1 MPPILLKSREENMKF
16 FKSGSDILPSDISD
30 RAFSKEYRNDGVNR
44 REFLAMATT
53 FGATTAS
60 AYAMLGMSTPVQA
73 SENPKHGGTIRI
85 GMVVRAGKDPRSYD
99 DSPQANISRGW
110 LEYLV
115 RYTHQFTFEP
125 MLLESWEVSED
136 AKTYVLNVRPGVV
149 WHNGDALTAEHVA
162 YNIVRWCEKDA
173 EGNSMAGRFNT
184 LIDPETSKA
193 AEGVIEVVDGMT
205 VRLNLPKPDI
215 TLIAGMADYP
225 AAIVHPSAGGSD
237 PFLAPMGTGPYTL
250 ESHEIGVKSV
260 LVRKEGH
267 RWWNEGN
274 GAYLDRIEYIDVGT
288 DPTITLASYE
298 SDEIDANYETNGEFV
313 DLLARLDLEQNEA
326 VTAATIV
333 LRANQN
339 TEVNG
344 QKPYADVRVRRAL
357 SMAVDNKV
365 LLELGVNG
373 LGISAQNHHVC
384 PIHPEYAEVDRL
396 PYDPAGAIALIKE
409 AGMEDY
415 EHDLI
420 SIDDDWRKATTDA
433 MAAQLRDAGIKIK
446 RTIIPG
452 ASFWNDWAKFP
463 FSSTNWN
470 MRPLGVQIL
479 ALAYRSGE
487 AWNETGFENAEFD
500 DLLAVALATPDA
512 DKRRKIM
519 EKLEII
525 MLEEGVVTQPYW
537 RSLYNHNRPHVK
549 GMGMH
554 PTFEIHMDKI
564 WVST

>member
-1 MPPILLKSREENMKF
+1 MNF
-16 FKSGSDILPSDISD
+16 FKSGSDILPTDITD
-30 RAFSKEYRNDGVNR
+30 RAHTEKYRNEGVNR
-44 REFLAMATT
+44 REFLAMAST

-60 AYAMLGMSTPVQA
+60 AYAMLGMSMPALA
-73 SENPKHGGTIRI
+73 SENPQPGGTIRI

-125 MLLESWEVSED
+125 MLLESWEISED
-136 AKTYVLNVRPGVV
+136 AKTYVLNVRRGVT
-149 WHNGDALTAEHVA
+149 WHNGDRLTAEHVA
-162 YNIVRWCEKDA
+162 YNIARWCEKDF
-173 EGNSMAGRFNT
+173 EGNSMAARFGT
-184 LIDPETSKA
+184 LIDPETNKA
-193 AEGVIEVVDGMT
+193 AEGAIEVVDGMT

-225 AAIVHPSAGGSD
+225 AAIVHPSAGSSD
-237 PFLAPMGTGPYTL
+237 PFLVPMGTGPYTL
-250 ESHEIGVKSV
+250 ESHEVGLKSV

-267 RWWNEGN
+267 KWWNEGN

-288 DPTITLASYE
+288 DPTIIVASYE
-298 SDEIDANYETNGEFV
+298 AEEIDANYETSGDFV
-313 DLLARLDLEQNEA
+313 DVLTSLGLEKNEA

-333 LRANQN
+333 LRTNQN
-339 TEVNG
+339 TKVNG
-344 QKPYADVRVRRAL
+344 RKPYTDVRVRRAL

-373 LGISAQNHHVC
+373 LGITAQNHHVC
-384 PIHPEYAEVDRL
+384 PIHPEYAEVDRI
-396 PYDPAGAIALIKE
+396 PYDPEGAMTLLKE

-415 EHDLI
+415 EHELI
-420 SIDDDWRKATTDA
+420 SIDDDWRKNTTDA
-433 MAAQLRDAGIKIK
+433 MAGQLRDAGIKVK
-446 RTIIPG
+446 RSIVPG

-487 AWNETGFENAEFD
+487 AWNETGFESSEFD
-500 DLLAVALATPDA
+500 DLLEKALATA
-512 DKRRKIM
+512 DIVRRREIM
-519 EKLEII
+519 ARLESI

-537 RSLYNHNRPHVK
+537 RSLYNHNRPNVK

-564 WVST
+564 WLS

>member
-1 MPPILLKSREENMKF
+1 MKF
-16 FKSGSDILPSDISD
+16 YKSGSDTLPARIENSALVQGPQKDDVS
-30 RAFSKEYRNDGVNR
+30 R

-53 FGATTAS
+53 FGATTAT
-60 AYAMLGMSTPVQA
+60 AYAMLGMNAPALA
-73 SENPKHGGTIRI
+73 SETPKAGGTIRI

-115 RYTHQFTFEP
+115 RYTHAFTFEP
-125 MLLESWEVSED
+125 MLLESWEISED
-136 AKTYVLNVRPGVV
+136 AKTYILNVRPGVT
-149 WHNGDALTAEHVA
+149 WHNGDKLTAELVA
-162 YNIVRWCEKDA
+162 YNIARWCEKDV
-173 EGNSMAGRFNT
+173 EGNSMAGRFGT
-184 LIDPETSKA
+184 LIDAETGKA
-193 AEGVIEVVDGMT
+193 ADGTIEVVDDMT
-205 VRLNLPKPDI
+205 VRLNLPNPDI

-225 AAIVHPSAGGSD
+225 AAVVHPGAGSAD

-250 ESHEIGVKSV
+250 ESHEVGVKAV

-267 RWWNEGN
+267 AWWNEGN

-288 DPTITLASYE
+288 DPTIIVASYE
-298 SDEIDANYETNGEFV
+298 AEEIDANYESSGDFV
-313 DLLARLDLEQNEA
+313 AVLTGLGLEQNEA

-333 LRANQN
+333 LRTNQF

-344 QKPYADVRVRRAL
+344 QKPYADARVRRAL
-357 SMAVDNKV
+357 SMAVDNNV

-373 LGISAQNHHVC
+373 LGIAAQNHHVC

-396 PYDPAGAIALIKE
+396 PHDPAGAMALLKE

-420 SIDDDWRKATTDA
+420 SIDDDWRKNTTDA
-433 MAAQLRDAGIKIK
+433 MAAQLRDAGIKVK
-446 RTIIPG
+446 RTVIPG

-487 AWNETGFENAEFD
+487 AWNETGFDNAEFD
-500 DLLAVALATPDA
+500 GLLAEALATPDA
-512 DKRRKIM
+512 DKRRGIM
-519 EKLEII
+519 ARLEAI

-564 WVST
+564 WLDG

>member
-1 MPPILLKSREENMKF
+1 MKF
-16 FKSGSDILPSDISD
+16 YKSGSDVLPTRIKNS
-30 RAFSKEYRNDGVNR
+30 AQHTKCQNEEVNR

-53 FGATTAS
+53 FGATTAA
-60 AYAMLGMSTPVQA
+60 AYAMLGLTAPALA
-73 SENPKHGGTIRI
+73 SETPKAGGTIRI

-125 MLLESWEVSED
+125 MLLEGWEISDD
-136 AKTYVLNVRPGVV
+136 AKTYILKVRPGAT
-149 WHNGDALTAEHVA
+149 WHNGDPLTAEHVA
-162 YNIVRWCEKDA
+162 YNIARWCEKDA
-173 EGNSMAGRFNT
+173 DGNSMAGRFGT
-184 LIDPETSKA
+184 LIDSETGKA
-193 AEGVIEVVDGMT
+193 AEGTIEIVDKMT

-225 AAIVHPSAGGSD
+225 AAIVHPDSGSED
-237 PFLAPMGTGPYTL
+237 PFRSPMGTGPYTL
-250 ESHEIGVKSV
+250 ESHEVGVKAV
-260 LVRKEGH
+260 LIRKEGH
-267 RWWNEGN
+267 KWWNEGN

-288 DPTITLASYE
+288 DPTILVASYE
-298 SDEIDANYETNGEFV
+298 SEEIDANYESSG
-313 DLLARLDLEQNEA
+313 DLVAVLTGLGLEQNDA

-333 LRANQN
+333 LRGNQL

-344 QKPYADVRVRRAL
+344 IKPYADSRVRRAL

-373 LGISAQNHHVC
+373 LGIPAQNHHVC
-384 PIHPEYAEVDRL
+384 PIHPEYADVDRL
-396 PYDPAGAIALIKE
+396 PHDPAGAMALLKE

-415 EHDLI
+415 EHELV
-420 SIDDDWRKATTDA
+420 SIDDDWRKNTSDA
-433 MAAQLRDAGIKIK
+433 MAAQLREAGIKVK
-446 RTIIPG
+446 RTVVPG
-452 ASFWNDWAKFP
+452 ASFWNDWNKYP

-487 AWNETGFENAEFD
+487 AWNETGLDNAEFD
-500 DLLAVALATPDA
+500 SLLAEALATPEA
-512 DKRRKIM
+512 DKRRGIM
-519 EKLEII
+519 AKLQKI

-554 PTFEIHMDKI
+554 PTFEIHLDKI
-564 WVST
+564 WLNQ

>member
-1 MPPILLKSREENMKF
+1 MKF
-16 FKSGSDILPSDISD
+16 YKSGSDNLPARIKASATS
-30 RAFSKEYRNDGVNR
+30 ERNQNNDVSR
-44 REFLAMATT
+44 REFLATATT
-53 FGATTAS
+53 FGATAAT
-60 AYAMLGMSTPVQA
+60 AYAMLGMSTPA
-73 SENPKHGGTIRI
+73 LAADTPKIGGTIRI

-115 RYTHQFTFEP
+115 RYTHDFTFEP
-125 MLLESWEVSED
+125 MLLESWEISED
-136 AKTYVLNVRPGVV
+136 AKTYILNVRPGVT
-149 WHNGDALTAEHVA
+149 WHNGDPLTAEHVA
-162 YNIVRWCEKDA
+162 HNITRWCDKEF
-173 EGNSMAGRFNT
+173 EGNSMAGRFAT
-184 LIDPETSKA
+184 LIDQNTNNA
-193 AEGVIEVVDGMT
+193 AEGAIEVVDAMT

-225 AAIVHPSAGGSD
+225 AAIVHPSAGSAD
-237 PFLAPMGTGPYTL
+237 PFQSPMGTGPYTL
-250 ESHEIGVKSV
+250 ESHSVGEKAV
-260 LVRKEGH
+260 LVRKESH
-267 RWWNEGN
+267 TWWNEGN
-274 GAYLDRIEYIDVGT
+274 GAYLDRIEYIDTGT
-288 DPTITLASYE
+288 DPTIIVASYE
-298 SDEIDANYETNGEFV
+298 SDEIDANYESSGDFV
-313 DLLARLDLEQNEA
+313 SVLTGLDLEQNEA

-333 LRANQN
+333 LRPNQF

-344 QKPYADVRVRRAL
+344 KRPYADPRVRRAL
-357 SMAVDNKV
+357 SMAVDNNV

-384 PIHPEYAEVDRL
+384 PIHPEYADVDRL
-396 PYDPAGAIALIKE
+396 PHDPAGALALMKE

-415 EHDLI
+415 EHELI
-420 SIDDDWRKATTDA
+420 SIDDDWRRNTTDT
-433 MAAQLRDAGIKIK
+433 MAAQLRAAGLKVK
-446 RTIIPG
+446 RTVIPG

-487 AWNETGFENAEFD
+487 AWNETGFDNAEFD
-500 DLLAVALATPDA
+500 SLLADALATADA
-512 DKRRKIM
+512 DKRREIM
-519 EKLEII
+519 ARLESI

-564 WVST
+564 WLDT

>member
-1 MPPILLKSREENMKF
+1 MKF
-16 FKSGSDILPSDISD
+16 YKSGSDTLPARIENS
-30 RAFSKEYRNDGVNR
+30 AFEQRTEQDDVSR

-53 FGATTAS
+53 FGATTAT
-60 AYAMLGMSTPVQA
+60 AYSMLGMNAPALA
-73 SENPKHGGTIRI
+73 SETPKIGGTIRI

-115 RYTHQFTFEP
+115 RYTHAFTFEP
-125 MLLESWEVSED
+125 MLLESWEISED
-136 AKTYVLNVRPGVV
+136 AKTYILNVRPGVT

-162 YNIVRWCEKDA
+162 YNIARWCEKDV
-173 EGNSMAGRFNT
+173 EGNSMAGRFGT
-184 LIDPETSKA
+184 LIDAETGKA
-193 AEGVIEVVDGMT
+193 ADGTIEVVDDMT
-205 VRLNLPKPDI
+205 VRLNLPNPDI

-225 AAIVHPSAGGSD
+225 AAVVHPSAGSTD

-250 ESHEIGVKSV
+250 ESHEVGVKAV

-267 RWWNEGN
+267 TWWNEGN
-274 GAYLDRIEYIDVGT
+274 GAYLDRIEYVDVGT
-288 DPTITLASYE
+288 DPTVIVASYE
-298 SDEIDANYETNGEFV
+298 AEEIDANYESSGDFV
-313 DLLARLDLEQNEA
+313 AVLTGLGLEQNEA

-333 LRANQN
+333 LRTNQS

-373 LGISAQNHHVC
+373 LGTPAQNHHVC

-396 PYDPAGAIALIKE
+396 PHDPAGAMALLKE

-420 SIDDDWRKATTDA
+420 SIDDDWRKNTTDA
-433 MAAQLRDAGIKIK
+433 MAAQLRDAGIKVK
-446 RTIIPG
+446 RTVIPG

-487 AWNETGFENAEFD
+487 AWNETGFDNAEFD
-500 DLLAVALATPDA
+500 GLLADALATADA
-512 DKRRKIM
+512 NKRRDIM
-519 EKLEII
+519 ARLEAI

-564 WVST
+564 WLDG

>member
-1 MPPILLKSREENMKF
+1 MKF
-16 FKSGSDILPSDISD
+16 YKSGSDTLPTSIENSGL
-30 RAFSKEYRNDGVNR
+30 AQGPQNDDVSR

-53 FGATTAS
+53 FGATTAT
-60 AYAMLGMSTPVQA
+60 AYSMLGMNAPALA
-73 SENPKHGGTIRI
+73 SETPKIGGTIRI

-115 RYTHQFTFEP
+115 RYTHAFTFEP
-125 MLLESWEVSED
+125 MLLESWEISED
-136 AKTYVLNVRPGVV
+136 AKTYILNVRPGVT

-162 YNIVRWCEKDA
+162 YNIARWCEKDV
-173 EGNSMAGRFNT
+173 EGNSMAGRFGT
-184 LIDPETSKA
+184 LIDAETGKA
-193 AEGVIEVVDGMT
+193 ADGTIEVVDDMT
-205 VRLNLPKPDI
+205 VRLNLPNPDI

-225 AAIVHPSAGGSD
+225 AAVVHPSAGSAD

-250 ESHEIGVKSV
+250 ESHEAGVKAV

-267 RWWNEGN
+267 TWWNEGN
-274 GAYLDRIEYIDVGT
+274 GAYLDRIEYVDVGT
-288 DPTITLASYE
+288 DPTIIVASYE
-298 SDEIDANYETNGEFV
+298 AEEIDANYESSGEFV
-313 DLLARLDLEQNEA
+313 DVLTGLDLVQNEA

-333 LRANQN
+333 LRTNQF

-344 QKPYADVRVRRAL
+344 QKPYADARVRRAL
-357 SMAVDNKV
+357 SMAVDNNV

-373 LGISAQNHHVC
+373 LGITAQNHHVC
-384 PIHPEYAEVDRL
+384 PIHPEYAKVDRL
-396 PYDPAGAIALIKE
+396 PHDPAGAMVLLKE

-420 SIDDDWRKATTDA
+420 SIDDDWRKNTTDA
-433 MAAQLRDAGIKIK
+433 MAAQLRDAGIKVK
-446 RTIIPG
+446 RTVIPG

-487 AWNETGFENAEFD
+487 AWNETGFDNAEFD
-500 DLLAVALATPDA
+500 NLLAEALATPDA
-512 DKRRKIM
+512 DKRRDIM
-519 EKLEII
+519 ARLEAI

-554 PTFEIHMDKI
+554 PTFEIHIDKI
-564 WVST
+564 WLDG